1 MPKELE
7 INVRPIFS
15 TPLLVFTLAEHER
28 INGELSRLILQRE
41 AAQPTFSD
49 YEVVGWSSPHDLSM
63 LQWAEKPLKE
73 LFAPVIEVAKQVT
86 EFSER
91 AAGQR
96 SGHPDWQVVEVW
108 ANVQRKGGSN
118 AAHPHPGS
126 FWSGV
131 YYVDI
136 GDVGGQSTGGEL
148 QLYDPRGCLPRMLAP
163 YLRYSMPELHDAGRN
178 ISFVPSAGQC
188 VLFPGW
194 LFHAV
199 NTYQGTRPRISV
211 AFNLD
216 PILAGST

>member
-1 MPKELE
+1 MPKEIE

-15 TPLLVFTLAEHER
+15 TPLLVFTVAEHER
-28 INGELSRLILQRE
+28 LNAELSRLILDRE
-41 AAQPTFSD
+41 ACQPTFSD

-63 LQWAEKPLKE
+63 FQWAEKPLKE
-73 LFAPVIEVAKQVT
+73 LFGPVIEVAKQMT
-86 EFSER
+86 EYSER
-91 AAGQR
+91 AGQR

-136 GDVGGQSTGGEL
+136 GDVREQGAIGGEL

-163 YLRYSMPELHDAGRN
+163 YLRYSMSELHDAGRN

-199 NTYQGTRPRISV
+199 NVYQGNRHRISV

-216 PILAGST
+216 PILAGRT

>member
-1 MPKELE
+1 MPIEIE
-7 INVRPIFS
+7 INIRPIFS
-15 TPLLVFTLAEHER
+15 TPLVVFTVAQHEKLNAELAP
-28 INGELSRLILQRE
+28 LILRRE
-41 AAQPTFSD
+41 NADPTFSD

-63 LQWAEKPLKE
+63 LTWAEKPLRE
-73 LFAPVIEVAKQVT
+73 LFAPVIEVAKQMT
-86 EFSER
+86 EYSER
-91 AAGQR
+91 ATGR
-96 SGHPDWQVVEVW
+96 RNGRPDWQVVEVW

-131 YYVDI
+131 YYVD
-136 GDVGGQSTGGEL
+136 VGEVGTQAGHGGEL

-178 ISFVPSAGQC
+178 ISFVPSTGQC

-199 NTYQGTRPRISV
+199 NAYHGSTPRISV

-216 PILAGST
+216 PMLER

>member
-1 MPKELE
+1 MLE
-7 INVRPIFS
+7 
-15 TPLLVFTLAEHER
+15 
-28 INGELSRLILQRE
+28 
-41 AAQPTFSD
+41 
-49 YEVVGWSSPHDLSM
+49 
-63 LQWAEKPLKE
+63 WAEKPLGD
-73 LFAPVIEVAKQVT
+73 LFGPVMEVAKQMT
-86 EFSER
+86 EYSER

-96 SGHPDWQVVEVW
+96 TGHPDWQVVELW

-118 AAHPHPGS
+118 GAHPHPGS
-126 FWSGV
+126 YWSGV
-131 YYVDI
+131 YYVDV
-136 GDVGGQSTGGEL
+136 GDVGAQGTGGEL

-178 ISFVPSAGQC
+178 ISFVPSAGHC

-216 PILAGST
+216 PILTGRT